1 MIPAAPSVHLPAIL
15 LAAALAAAS
24 LGVAGLLAF
33 RRLSKVTRLRWLGRR
48 RYSVVA
54 SDTGVGD
61 PATLRDARIGVIG
74 RPDYILEE
82 RKGARRLVPVEVK
95 PTRRSRRLYESDRV
109 QLGVYLVALEG
120 TAGSRAASFGYVRYA
135 DKTFRVDLTPELR
148 SEIARIVREIRAAR
162 TKSVVHRS
170 HTEAARCA
178 NCHLRHNCDEFLA
191 SNGAS
196 RGA

>member
-1 MIPAAPSVHLPAIL
+1 MVSVESLSHLPAIL
-15 LAAALAAAS
+15 LAAALATGS
-24 LGVAGLLAF
+24 LGLAGLLTLH
-33 RRLSKVTRLRWLGRR
+33 RLSKVTGLRWFRGP
-48 RYSVVA
+48 RYALEA

-61 PATLRDARIGVIG
+61 PVTLRDARIGVIG

-148 SEIARIVREIRAAR
+148 SEIARIVGEIRDAR
-162 TKSVVHRS
+162 TKAVVHRS
-170 HTEAARCA
+170 HTVPARCA
-178 NCHLRHNCDEFLA
+178 NCHLRHNCDESSPRVGPRRA
-191 SNGAS
+191 
-196 RGA
+196 